1 MKKKIVLMSAALLI
15 AVASALAI
23 NGNLFSNSENP
34 LPNFQVTVFQYGGGS
49 TQSNAEIE
57 VVDSNNGWIL
67 SGTTGSNGIY
77 SCPWPGSLGNY
88 TVRAW
93 YPARPNDGQNGQ
105 TGFSYTGSSIITSV
119 TLGPNY

>member
-1 MKKKIVLMSAALLI
+1 MKKKIVLLSAVLLI
-15 AVASALAI
+15 AIASAFAI
-23 NGNLFSNSENP
+23 NGNLFSNQQAEA
-34 LPNFQVTVFQYGGGS
+34 LQFLVTVYQYGGGS

-67 SGTTGSNGIY
+67 SGTTDSNGVY
-77 SCPWPGSLGNY
+77 SCLWPGSFGNF

-93 YPARPNDGQNGQ
+93 YPARPNDGQSGQ
-105 TGFSYTGSSIITSV
+105 TGFSFTGSSVYTSV